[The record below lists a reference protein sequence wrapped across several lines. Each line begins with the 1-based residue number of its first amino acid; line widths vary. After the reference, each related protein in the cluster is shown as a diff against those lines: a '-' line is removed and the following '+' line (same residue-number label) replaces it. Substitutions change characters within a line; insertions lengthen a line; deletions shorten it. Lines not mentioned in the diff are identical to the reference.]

1 MKVWIVSEGNCDCC
15 MYVSGVYSA
24 EEKANAYETDS
35 KYVEIDWFIVDEE
48 D

>member
-15 MYVSGVYSA
+15 MYVSGVYST
-24 EEKANAYETDS
+24 EKKANAYETDS

>member
-15 MYVSGVYSA
+15 MYVSGVYST

-35 KYVEIDWFIVDEE
+35 KYVEIDWFIIDEE

>member
-1 MKVWIVSEGNCDCC
+1 
-15 MYVSGVYSA
+15 MYVSGVYST

-35 KYVEIDWFIVDEE
+35 KYVEIDWFIIDEE

>member
-15 MYVSGVYSA
+15 MYVSGVYST
-24 EEKANAYETDS
+24 EEKTNAYETDS

>member
-15 MYVSGVYSA
+15 MYVSGVYST

-35 KYVEIDWFIVDEE
+35 KYVEIDWFIIDGE